1 MNDLRQRTAPFP
13 DHPVGMLRRVKRWV
27 FERFGAKHL
36 RLVEAEAGEPGAGE
50 VRVALRAAS
59 LNYRDLLIL
68 KGLYNPRLPLP
79 QVPVSDG
86 CGNVVAVG
94 PGVSG
99 FTPGDRVITH
109 PVVGWED
116 GRFRREYARATLGG
130 PGPGMGQEEVIAP
143 EAAFCRAPANLDD
156 EGAAALPIAGL
167 TAWSALVT
175 EGPIGPD
182 TTVLTLGTGG
192 VSIFALQIAK
202 AFGARVIITSSSHE
216 KLARAA
222 DLGADVGIHRLENE
236 NWDRAV
242 RDATGGLGADR
253 VVENGGAG
261 TLSQS
266 LRATAAGGIVAMLGA
281 LTGLTAPVAL
291 APCVMR
297 RIRIAG
303 VMTDCRR
310 ALRDL
315 VRFVEERDLRPVID
329 RSYPLEELP
338 AALALMDRG
347 GHFGKIALR
356 IA

>member
-1 MNDLRQRTAPFP
+1 M
-13 DHPVGMLRRVKRWV
+13 KRWV
-27 FERFGAKHL
+27 FHQFGNENLRFEDTDADS
-36 RLVEAEAGEPGAGE
+36 PGRGE
-50 VRVALRAAS
+50 VLVRLRAAS

-86 CGNVVAVG
+86 AGEVLAVSE
-94 PGVSG
+94 GVTD
-99 FTPGDRVITH
+99 FAPGDRVITH

-130 PGPGMGQEEVIAP
+130 PGPGMGQEQVVLP
-143 EAAFCRAPANLDD
+143 EAALCRAPSGWSH
-156 EGAAALPIAGL
+156 EEAATLPIAAL

-175 EGPIGPD
+175 EGPVREGQ
-182 TTVLTLGTGG
+182 TVLTLGTGG

-202 AFGARVIITSSSHE
+202 AFGARVIITSSSHD
-216 KLARAA
+216 KLDRARS
-222 DLGADVGIHRLENE
+222 LGADIRIHRIEVKA
-236 NWDRAV
+236 WDKAV
-242 RDATGGLGADR
+242 REATDGEGADL

-266 LRATAAGGIVAMLGA
+266 LRATAAGGTVAMLGA
-281 LTGLTAPVAL
+281 LTGLQAPVQF
-291 APCVMR
+291 APAVMR

-315 VRFVEERDLRPVID
+315 VAFLEASPIRPVID
-329 RSYPLEELP
+329 RHFALAELP
-338 AALALMDRG
+338 EALDRMERG
-347 GHFGKIALR
+347 AHFGKIVIR
-356 IA
+356 IS